1 MRRISVL
8 CNGMSR
14 LRWRT
19 KAGIPLGVLFALF
32 AAIFASRAQRRA
44 DLEFASRRLPA
55 PAAAPATRAPAQP
68 ADHDDARHATRPSSS
83 GSPGFTTRQHLLE
96 HFEKHGAEF
105 PGLTIFTYLAAAQAL
120 RDTPDGGDVL
130 ELRRRDGVV
139 TRFDRAS
146 GAFLA
151 VNRDGTIRTFFKPN
165 DGVAYFRRQASRT
178 PGGGP

>member
-1 MRRISVL
+1 MRRNSVL

-14 LRWRT
+14 LRRRT

-32 AAIFASRAQRRA
+32 AALFASRAQRRA
-44 DLEFASRRLPA
+44 DPEPASRRLPL
-55 PAAAPATRAPAQP
+55 PAAAPATQGPAQL
-68 ADHDDARHATRPSSS
+68 ADDDTRNATRPSSS
-83 GSPGFTTRQHLLE
+83 GSRGFTTRQHLIE

-105 PGLTIFTYLAAAQAL
+105 SGSTMVTYLAAAQAL
-120 RDTPDGGDVL
+120 RDAPDGGDVL
-130 ELRRRDGVV
+130 EVRRRDGVV